1 MASIDVSALEPQYSD
16 VSRLFDADDSGDL
29 KVNEDAQAI
38 QGSLLN
44 IFLTRKGERKHR
56 LQFGTPLRDLKHDL
70 MSETFAVDVRQAIR
84 EGFAQEPRANL
95 EDFTIERSPDSHSVV
110 LTIVWSSP
118 ILIEQQK
125 LKLLLEQS

>member
-1 MASIDVSALEPQYSD
+1 MANIDVSSLEPQYSD
-16 VSRLFDADDSGDL
+16 LSRLFDADDSGDL

-70 MSETFAVDVRQAIR
+70 MSETFAVDVREAIR
-84 EGFAQEPRANL
+84 DGFSQEPRAKL
-95 EDFTIERSPDSHSVV
+95 KDFSIDRIPEEYSAVI
-110 LTIVWSSP
+110 TIVWGSP
-118 ILIEQQK
+118 KLIEQQK
-125 LKLLLEQS
+125 TKLLLEQS